1 MDKNTKILLGIVAVV
16 IVLGGLIWVVF
27 SNNSA
32 GLDSSNSTSSD
43 YLKSIQPIPTS
54 TATNP
59 GNTNVAVGVYGS
71 VPRVGDAEKNIPLYV
86 DMIKKFEG
94 NRFEFSND
102 CTLVSINAIVIKT
115 GVKFMIDNRDKKPH
129 VFSFAGQKYS
139 VPDYGYAIVA
149 TPKIGIQPIY
159 CDGVQRATVNVQ
171 K

>member
-54 TATNP
+54 TTDTSNA
-59 GNTNVAVGVYGS
+59 NVSAGIYSS
-71 VPRVGDAEKNIPLYV
+71 VPRVGDAEKNITLYV
-86 DMIKKFEG
+86 DMVKKFSG

-171 K
+171 Q